1 MRGSRGLAAVV
12 LAPVC
17 AAGLAAC
24 GGGERQDADEP
35 EGSFRLEVVSA
46 SFPTRQSL
54 ADRTRLKI
62 EVRNADDETVPQ
74 VAVTIGTDSGD
85 GSAEQAFSTAI
96 QRTDVADR
104 SRPIW
109 IVDGAPRGGDTA
121 YTNTW
126 ALGALEPGQSKRFTW
141 RLTAVR
147 PGTYTVGYT
156 VSPGLTGKSRPE
168 GSDNKGSFRV
178 RITDEPPDARVDDA
192 GNVVRGSDAQ

>member
-1 MRGSRGLAAVV
+1 MAAVV
-12 LAPVC
+12 LAPAC
-17 AAGLAAC
+17 ALGLASC

-54 ADRTRLKI
+54 ADKTQLRI
-62 EVRNADDETVPQ
+62 EVRNADDKAVPQ

-85 GSAEQAFSTAI
+85 GGAEQAFSTAI

-109 IVDGAPRGGDTA
+109 IVDDAPRGGDTA

-126 ALGALEPGQSKRFTW
+126 ALGELKPGQSKRFTW
-141 RLTAVR
+141 KLTAVR

-156 VSPGLTGKSRPE
+156 VSPGLTGKARPE
-168 GSDNKGSFRV
+168 GTDNKGSFRV
-178 RITDEPPDARVDDA
+178 RITDEPPDASVDDA
-192 GNVVRGSDAQ
+192 GNVVRGSSEAQ